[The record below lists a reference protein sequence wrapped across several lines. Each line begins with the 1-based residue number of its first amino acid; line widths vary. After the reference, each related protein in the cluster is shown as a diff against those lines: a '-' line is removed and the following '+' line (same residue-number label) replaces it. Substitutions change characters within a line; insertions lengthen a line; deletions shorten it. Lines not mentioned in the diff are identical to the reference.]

1 MNQPIIPLLSEA
13 EALNVAQEHGF
24 PEQMAS
30 LSVFRVLLK
39 HPDLAK
45 SVVQLLTTLLFT
57 GNQLDKRL
65 RELLIM
71 RIGWATGAVYE
82 WTQHWRVAK
91 DLEIPDED
99 LLAVRDWKNS
109 TILDETDKAVLQATD
124 DAIEEGFI
132 TDTNWQ
138 KIKKMIPDEAQ
149 QIELVIAIGNW
160 SLFSQLLKSL
170 HIPLEEGTESW
181 PPDGQVSP
189 NA

>member
-99 LLAVRDWKNS
+99 PLAVRD
-109 TILDETDKAVLQATD
+109 
-124 DAIEEGFI
+124 
-132 TDTNWQ
+132 
-138 KIKKMIPDEAQ
+138 
-149 QIELVIAIGNW
+149 
-160 SLFSQLLKSL
+160 
-170 HIPLEEGTESW
+170 
-181 PPDGQVSP
+181 
-189 NA
+189 